1 MDAAKQEQKPC
12 IQHTVPSYSPLPLRI
27 YPLTFSVSFSRH
39 SQTQDQ
45 NPIWSFSSL
54 SISLIKLQPKTLC
67 NETKHKRK
75 LSHSLMQTSMDLPFS
90 SLLFSGDYSGL
101 PSSSVLVFPLVT
113 IAACAGTDRRKEEN
127 EKQHRFSV
135 SCCGQGRALPI
146 LVLVGRGE
154 ERELCD

>member
-1 MDAAKQEQKPC
+1 MQQNKNRNLAYS
-12 IQHTVPSYSPLPLRI
+12 IQYLRI
-27 YPLTFSVSFSRH
+27 LLHRYACIAHFFCFLFRH

-45 NPIWSFSSL
+45 NPIRTFSSL
-54 SISLIKLQPKTLC
+54 SFSLIRLQPKTLC

-75 LSHSLMQTSMDLPFS
+75 LSHSLMQTSMDLLFS

-101 PSSSVLVFPLVT
+101 LSSFVLVLPLVT
-113 IAACAGTDRRKEEN
+113 IAACARTDRRKEEK

-135 SCCGQGRALPI
+135 SCCGQGRSLPI

-154 ERELCD
+154 ERELRD

>member
-1 MDAAKQEQKPC
+1 
-12 IQHTVPSYSPLPLRI
+12 
-27 YPLTFSVSFSRH
+27 
-39 SQTQDQ
+39 
-45 NPIWSFSSL
+45 
-54 SISLIKLQPKTLC
+54 
-67 NETKHKRK
+67 
-75 LSHSLMQTSMDLPFS
+75 MDLPFS